1 MMWGGLV
8 TCGGL
13 ATRLPR
19 RLKKYQWDNG
29 SGRMS
34 NLQSYLAIGLPVL
47 FQSNIHRLL
56 DAFRSEVD
64 ARIDGV
70 VARIDGLQRQMD
82 ARFDAQTQALLR
94 VERVMDARLR
104 LLEQR

>member
-1 MMWGGLV
+1 MS
-8 TCGGL
+8 
-13 ATRLPR
+13 ARLESDSDR
-19 RLKKYQWDNG
+19 
-29 SGRMS
+29 RMS
-34 NLQSYLAIGLPVL
+34 NLQLYLAIGLPVVANMAMFLL

-64 ARIDGV
+64 ARIDGLAAHLG
-70 VARIDGLQRQMD
+70 ARIDGLQQLMD

-94 VERVMDARLR
+94 VEQVMDARLR

>member
-1 MMWGGLV
+1 
-8 TCGGL
+8 
-13 ATRLPR
+13 
-19 RLKKYQWDNG
+19 
-29 SGRMS
+29 MS
-34 NLQSYLAIGLPVL
+34 NLQLYLAIGLPVVANMAMFLL

-70 VARIDGLQRQMD
+70 GVRIDGLKQLMD
-82 ARFDAQTQALLR
+82 SRFDAQTQALLR
-94 VERVMDARLR
+94 VEQVMDARLR

>member
-1 MMWGGLV
+1 
-8 TCGGL
+8 
-13 ATRLPR
+13 
-19 RLKKYQWDNG
+19 
-29 SGRMS
+29 MS
-34 NLQSYLAIGLPVL
+34 NLQLYLAIGLPVVANMAMFLL

-70 VARIDGLQRQMD
+70 GVRVDGLHQLID

-94 VERVMDARLR
+94 VEQVMDGRLR

>member
-1 MMWGGLV
+1 
-8 TCGGL
+8 
-13 ATRLPR
+13 
-19 RLKKYQWDNG
+19 
-29 SGRMS
+29 MS
-34 NLQSYLAIGLPVL
+34 NLQLYLAIGLPVVANLAMFLL

-70 VARIDGLQRQMD
+70 GVRIDGLKQLMD
-82 ARFDAQTQALLR
+82 SRFDAQTQALLR
-94 VERVMDARLR
+94 VEQVMDARLR